1 MRTWRGSRWAIFEGD
16 FRELLPSIATRLRS
30 SLPEGGRIH
39 VITDP
44 PYEPDAHQHARRL
57 MSTKEGRRVV
67 DYQIPFAGLEGG
79 DRAVAARL
87 MANAATG
94 WVLAFSQVEGIG
106 PSLKRLLAA
115 GIERERAADI
125 GWRAAF
131 EAAGAKWAR
140 AQIWRKP
147 DGAPQF
153 TGDRP
158 GQGYECIATAWA
170 GAGRST
176 WNGGGLH
183 GIYEHNTNIYARQGL
198 RRPHPTSKPIALMR
212 ELVNLFTRP
221 GDVVIDPYMGSGP
234 TLVAAWAARCIAVG
248 IERDPRYAE
257 PAAARMRELFE

>member
-44 PYEPDAHQHARRL
+44 PYEPRAHNRARRQ
-57 MSTKEGRRVV
+57 TKNNQIGKYV
-67 DYQIPFAGLEGG
+67 IPFPPLAIGE
-79 DRAVAARL
+79 RAPAARL
-87 MANAATG
+87 MVEAASG

-106 PSLKRLLAA
+106 PSYARLLEA
-115 GIERERAADI
+115 GIAPEIAADV
-125 GWRAAF
+125 GWRAAL

-140 AQIWRKP
+140 AQVWRKP
-147 DGAPQF
+147 DAAPQF

-158 GQGYECIATAWA
+158 GQGYECVATAWA
-170 GAGRST
+170 GPGRSR
-176 WNGGGLH
+176 WNGGGRH
-183 GIYEHNTNIYARQGL
+183 GFYVHGTNEYAGRML
-198 RRPHPTSKPIALMR
+198 ERPHPTSKPLALMR

-221 GDVVIDPYMGSGP
+221 GDVVIDPYMGSGV